1 MESSIYLDSRSKFEQ
16 NILVRQQV
24 TNAYNEFVNMF
35 RSLLKDINDDDNV
48 NNIKSSLIKDSENS
62 SNDNIRVILFK
73 DGVPISIVKLDME
86 LGILGTKSGIF
97 RSVVYY
103 DSLTLTYRIRGSIYS
118 VFDFS
123 FQNPI
128 LEKNRQI
135 LEISHALLIL
145 NYSNGSQ
152 SLIKNLVKKFNFLT
166 ANNTTDDAINE
177 NDNNLVESEI
187 PLALSDIIDNSDEKE
202 KVE

>member
-1 MESSIYLDSRSKFEQ
+1 MESSIYLDSRSKLEQ

-35 RSLLKDINDDDNV
+35 RSLLKDTNDDND
-48 NNIKSSLIKDSENS
+48 NNIETGLIKDSENS

-97 RSVVYY
+97 RSVIYY

-123 FQNPI
+123 FQNPM

-152 SLIKNLVKKFNFLT
+152 TLIKNLVKKFNFLT
-166 ANNTTDDAINE
+166 ANNTTDDAVNE
-177 NDNNLVESEI
+177 NDNNLVESEL